1 MGCFLQALEE
11 QARDFPEQ
19 LRRERAAV
27 GAQVEELH
35 SRAAISAVTQKTAE
49 LEHRFLIEKQRAETA
64 ESELKVLRDHCR
76 SLESQLKSS
85 SDSVV
90 TLQSQLSKSDSD
102 WRLEFD
108 AIQQQ
113 LQQQAL
119 QAATFSKELQ
129 AQTTRAD
136 EATAMLRDAEADV
149 RLCRHAMQLDADRLQ
164 VLFRRALCACV
175 YCCIFPANTMLCGD
189 CVCMF

>member
-27 GAQVEELH
+27 GTQYEEQAVL
-35 SRAAISAVTQKTAE
+35 SAVAQKTAE

-76 SLESQLKSS
+76 SLESQLRSS
-85 SDSVV
+85 CDSVL
-90 TLQSQLSKSDSD
+90 T
-102 WRLEFD
+102 
-108 AIQQQ
+108 
-113 LQQQAL
+113 QAE
-119 QAATFSKELQ
+119 TFSKELQ
-129 AQTTRAD
+129 AQTARAD
-136 EATAMLRDAEADV
+136 EATAMWREAEANT
-149 RLCRHAMQLDADRLQ
+149 RQCRRAMQLDADRLQ